1 MVISVHEYLLTTCT
15 PNLYFKK
22 ILKLFISRTDN
33 LICWVFFI
41 KKCII
46 EWNCFSLIL
55 FFIYLFIQ
63 RFIKFSLNGLVYT
76 EYVSNRVLHAYVCL
90 EGSQFTVN
98 SLLLVRDKCLTANL
112 HLYELIY
119 KQLIDIYENCPDA
132 ANKEIIMSPAHFD
145 NFGYQRALTLTN
157 KYEFT
162 VINLKLN
169 VYSCKSERV
178 GSAHSPVTYIALVH
192 ANVLISTWGVFF
204 LIQTLCIVIKTVFS
218 NWQRISTALTVLQ
231 NWLLKCK
238 RM

>member
-1 MVISVHEYLLTTCT
+1 M
-15 PNLYFKK
+15 
-22 ILKLFISRTDN
+22 
-33 LICWVFFI
+33 
-41 KKCII
+41 
-46 EWNCFSLIL
+46 
-55 FFIYLFIQ
+55 
-63 RFIKFSLNGLVYT
+63 YT
-76 EYVSNRVLHAYVCL
+76 EYVSNRVLHTYVCL

-119 KQLIDIYENCPDA
+119 KQLNDIYENCPDA

-157 KYEFT
+157 KYGFT

-192 ANVLISTWGVFF
+192 ANVLISTWCVFF

>member
-1 MVISVHEYLLTTCT
+1 MKLLLS
-15 PNLYFKK
+15 NI
-22 ILKLFISRTDN
+22 IL
-33 LICWVFFI
+33 
-41 KKCII
+41 
-46 EWNCFSLIL
+46 
-55 FFIYLFIQ
+55 YLFIYSTFYQ
-63 RFIKFSLNGLVYT
+63 IFTKWVSVYWVCIKQSVTCICMFR
-76 EYVSNRVLHAYVCL
+76 RVP
-90 EGSQFTVN
+90 FTVN

-112 HLYELIY
+112 HLYELLY
-119 KQLIDIYENCPDA
+119 KQQIDIYENCPDA

-157 KYEFT
+157 KYDFT

-192 ANVLISTWGVFF
+192 ANVLISKWCVFF

>member
-22 ILKLFISRTDN
+22 ILKLFFQEQTTYFVGF
-33 LICWVFFI
+33 LYFI
-41 KKCII
+41 KKCLI

-55 FFIYLFIQ
+55 LFIHLFIQ
-63 RFIKFSLNGLVYT
+63 RFIKFSLNGSVYT

-98 SLLLVRDKCLTANL
+98 SLLLVRNKCLTANL

-162 VINLKLN
+162 V
-169 VYSCKSERV
+169 ERLLLQIRE
-178 GSAHSPVTYIALVH
+178 G
-192 ANVLISTWGVFF
+192 
-204 LIQTLCIVIKTVFS
+204 
-218 NWQRISTALTVLQ
+218 RISSFSSHLYSSCTRERFNINMVRLFSYSNIVH
-231 NWLLKCK
+231 CY
-238 RM
+238 